1 MKSRLAVLALLFS
14 LFAPLLHAAEA
25 LVVYSG
31 RKDTFVQPLIDT
43 FTARTGI
50 PVTLHAGEA
59 TALLNK
65 LRLEG
70 GRTDA
75 DVFLTN
81 DAGNLQLGAQ
91 WALFATL
98 PEAVLRP
105 VPAQFRAADASWV
118 GLSGRTR
125 VLVVNGKAKDLDF
138 VRSVFDLA
146 DPRLKG
152 RLAITNSS
160 NESFIAGLSVYTER
174 KGRDAARAW
183 LQGLKDNAGGET
195 FAKHSQIVTA
205 VAEGQKDI
213 GLVNHYYVARHLAE
227 HPGAPIRLLLPD
239 QEAGGM
245 GVASNVTGAAIVKS
259 SRHQDAAAKFLEFL
273 VSEEGQKMY
282 ADANLEYPVR
292 AGVQTAPGVPAAGS
306 FKVAEFPM
314 QQLGAQRD
322 AALDL
327 IETVGM
333 P

>member
-1 MKSRLAVLALLFS
+1 MKARLVVLALLFCM
-14 LFAPLLHAAEA
+14 FAPLLHAAEG

-31 RKDTFVQPLIDT
+31 RKDTFVKPLIDT
-43 FTARTGI
+43 FTARTSI
-50 PVTLHAGEA
+50 PVTLHAGES

-70 GRTDA
+70 ARTDA

-81 DAGNLQLGAQ
+81 DAGNLQIGAE
-91 WALFATL
+91 WDLFAKL
-98 PEAVLRP
+98 PDSVLQP
-105 VPAQFRAADASWV
+105 VPAQYRAADGSWV

-125 VLVVNGKAKDLDF
+125 VLVVNARAKDVDF

-160 NESFIAGLSVYTER
+160 NESFIAGVTVYMEN
-174 KGRDAARAW
+174 KGGDATRTW
-183 LQGLKDNAGGET
+183 LKGMKDNAAGET
-195 FAKHSQIVTA
+195 FAKHSQVVKA
-205 VAEGQKDI
+205 VAEGQKDV

-227 HPGAPIRLLLPD
+227 HPDAPIRLLLPD

-245 GVASNVTGAAIVKS
+245 GVASNVTGAAITRASAHKE
-259 SRHQDAAAKFLEFL
+259 AAVKFLEFL
-273 VSEEGQKMY
+273 VSGEGQKMY

-292 AGVQTAPGVPAAGS
+292 NGIKSADGIPAATS
-306 FKVAEFPM
+306 FKVANFPM
-314 QQLGAQRD
+314 QQLGKQRN

-327 IETVGM
+327 IEAVGM